1 MMTWG
6 HACICFFCVY
16 VCLCVACIHVCV
28 SVSSFA
34 CGCRCVWVYTH
45 VRPEV
50 NISCPPQ
57 LMSILVLESKSL
69 TYLKL
74 VAQWASGI
82 HFCRHQYWGYWL
94 VPPCLAFVWAL
105 KIWAWVPVLAQ
116 KALGQLSHLSWP
128 RSWSVSIEQ
137 SPPYK
142 SYFLVSYYLIISL
155 TIDPL
160 NVYCRGLNLLLI
172 LWMSMEEALL

>member
-116 KALGQLSHLSWP
+116 KALGQLSHLSCTILVCFY
-128 RSWSVSIEQ
+128 RAVSSLQVIFSSFLLSNHFVDNWSSE
-137 SPPYK
+137 
-142 SYFLVSYYLIISL
+142 
-155 TIDPL
+155 
-160 NVYCRGLNLLLI
+160 CLL
-172 LWMSMEEALL
+172 